1 MISLR
6 ARIAILLISAI
17 LTVVGLATL
26 AASRALQPPDPQ
38 TSVVPIAQQLGV
50 LTRLARDNPQAL
62 IDAGGRIS
70 DEPLKGPPDERL
82 TVALN
87 MALVNTG
94 NADAVQVIKA
104 SEQAATSVSIN
115 VGEGVWLIVP
125 VPNRSP
131 PDDGWKI
138 FSIWIAIIIIGSAL
152 ISLYAAQ
159 RLSRPLQLL
168 QQLSGRVGPDGTL
181 EHIPEIGPAEIR
193 ATASALNRLSE
204 ELRQAMESRIRLVAA
219 AGHDL
224 RTPMTRM
231 RLRAEFIPD
240 DEERDKWLSDLEEL
254 DLIADSAIRLAR
266 EEVSRDGQEPLRL
279 DLLLQDIVDE
289 LREMHQKVEV
299 LDMQPLKVQAG
310 PLALKRALRN
320 LILNAAT
327 HGGGARITL
336 RRDGDDAVVTIID
349 DGDGIP
355 PDLLGQVFE
364 PFFRADPARRK
375 TIPGAGLGLAI
386 AREIVTRFG
395 GTISISNRDSKGLL
409 QQIRLAASAT

>member
-1 MISLR
+1 MITLR

-38 TSVVPIAQQLGV
+38 TSIVPISQQLGV
-50 LTRLARDNPQAL
+50 LTRLARNNPQAL
-62 IDAGGRIS
+62 IDAGGTIA
-70 DEPLKGPPDERL
+70 DEPLHGEPDERL

-87 MALVNTG
+87 RALVSTG
-94 NADAVQVIKA
+94 KADAVQVIKA
-104 SEQAATSVSIN
+104 SEGAATSVSIDLGGGRW
-115 VGEGVWLIVP
+115 VITP

-138 FSIWIAIIIIGSAL
+138 FSIWIAVIIIGSAL

-204 ELRQAMESRIRLVAA
+204 ELRQAVESRIRLVAA

-231 RLRAEFIPD
+231 RLRAEFISD
-240 DEERDKWLSDLEEL
+240 DEERDKWLADLEEL
-254 DLIADSAIRLAR
+254 DMIADSAIRLAR

-289 LREMHQKVEV
+289 LHEMHQKVQI
-299 LDMQPLKVQAG
+299 LDMLPLKVQAG

-336 RRDGDDAVVTIID
+336 RRDGVDAVVTIID
-349 DGDGIP
+349 DGEGIP
-355 PDLLGQVFE
+355 PALLGQVFE

-395 GTISISNRDSKGLL
+395 GRISISNRESKGLL
-409 QQIRLAASAT
+409 QQIRLTASGE